1 MWPRYSFSERIIPGF
16 RCSSKEVA
24 EMVEVGDRAPDFTML
39 SDWNRTV
46 SRAYGVQYD
55 RFGSVGLEG
64 VAKRSVF
71 VLDRSGVVRYKWVT
85 EDPKVPPDPTKVF
98 EEVKAHAT

>member
-1 MWPRYSFSERIIPGF
+1 VGAVRSTSAKVLGGSTASTHSHRIFKERSQLSCPLL
-16 RCSSKEVA
+16 
-24 EMVEVGDRAPDFTML
+24 GDW
-39 SDWNRTV
+39 SRTV

-71 VLDRSGVVRYKWVT
+71 ILDRSGIVRYKWVT
-85 EDPKVPPDPTKVF
+85 EDPKVPPDPKKVLD
-98 EEVKAHAT
+98 EVKKLVA